1 MKRGQGGGGWAGETS
16 QMTAHMG
23 DDHSRK
29 RGWLVPTE
37 VPVSRQEAE
46 WLELGEEQEVGH
58 RVACGSGR

>member
-1 MKRGQGGGGWAGETS
+1 MTVGWWKDPDEKRAGWGGWAGETS

-37 VPVSRQEAE
+37 VP
-46 WLELGEEQEVGH
+46 GEQTG
-58 RVACGSGR
+58 G